1 MATEIRELTIDDYDE
16 IIRLWQDA
24 GLEYKPEGRDRREMM
39 AAEMARPFC
48 VFLGLFEND
57 RMIGLGIANWD
68 GRRGWINRV
77 AIDPDLRG
85 KKLAGTII
93 KACEDFLYEQGA
105 VVICALIHE
114 VNAPSMACFEN
125 NGYRCEGEIK
135 YFTKRNS
142 PLD

>member
-1 MATEIRELTIDDYDE
+1 MAQEIRTLTIDDYDE
-16 IIRLWQDA
+16 IIRVWSDS
-24 GLEYKPEGRDRREMM
+24 GLEHKPQGRDRRELM
-39 AAEMARPFC
+39 AAEMDRPFC
-48 VFLGLFEND
+48 AFIGLFEDD

-77 AIDPDLRG
+77 AVDPDYRG
-85 KKLAGTII
+85 KRLAGKII

-105 VVICALIHE
+105 LVICTLIHE
-114 VNAPSMACFEN
+114 FNEPSMACFEN
-125 NGYRCEGEIK
+125 QGYRCEGEIK